1 MPRISDNGEIM
12 SKMKKVLEL
21 VEEKGIIRPKDL
33 QEEGLPKK
41 YIYRLYD
48 QGKLEKIDRGLYK
61 LAGKNF
67 SENEMMLSVARKSP
81 DATFCL
87 LTALRFYEMTTQ
99 NPHQIWVA
107 IHHKDKG
114 PSINVP
120 LRVVR
125 MTGKSLEEGIEKREL
140 DNVPIRV
147 FNPAKTVA
155 DCFKF
160 RNKIGLDVA
169 IEALREYRS
178 KDMGAMSE
186 LWKFAKIDRVQNVIQ
201 PYAESMQ

>member
-1 MPRISDNGEIM
+1 M

-61 LAGKNF
+61 LAGKSF
-67 SENEMMLSVARKSP
+67 SENEIMLSVARKSP
-81 DATFCL
+81 DAAFCL

-107 IHHKDKG
+107 IHHKDKE

-120 LRVVR
+120 LKVVR
-125 MTGKSLEEGIEKREL
+125 MTGKSLKGGIEKREV

-160 RNKIGLDVA
+160 RNKIGLEVA
-169 IEALREYRS
+169 LEALREYKS
-178 KDMGAMSE
+178 KDMGTMSE
-186 LWKFAKIDRVQNVIQ
+186 LWEFAKVDRVQNVIQ